1 MLSQLHMAKSG
12 TYAFQIKMQVIADN
26 IANAQTVGHKKQ
38 DMHTESL
45 FPHALSDALA
55 EVKDETITIG
65 QKKRRYQ
72 EFGSA
77 VRLADIDKDFSQG
90 TLEQTNRPL
99 DLAIRGEGFFQYRMS
114 DGTLSY
120 SRAGNLYM
128 DASRNLVGPEGHPI
142 EPPITLPQ
150 DATEVLINESG
161 QVFVK
166 LRNDPNVQELGQVLI
181 ATFPRKKFLRSL
193 GQNMFRASDDSGV
206 AQVNVPGENNSGQ
219 IKQKSLEYSNV
230 NLIEEMMN
238 MLLTERSFQIVVG
251 AINSIGDL
259 IKSSMEVPK

>member
-12 TYAFQIKMQVIADN
+12 TYAFQVKMQVIADN

-45 FPHALSDALA
+45 FPHALQDALSEIA
-55 EVKDETITIG
+55 NPEITIG

-99 DLAIRGEGFFQYRMS
+99 DLAIKGEGFFQYRMPQ
-114 DGTLSY
+114 GMVSY
-120 SRAGNLYM
+120 SRAGNLYL
-128 DASRNLVGPEGHPI
+128 DSGRNLVGPDGNPL
-142 EPPITLPQ
+142 EPPISIPQ
-150 DATEVLINESG
+150 DATQVMINDSG

-166 LRNDPNVQELGQVLI
+166 MRNDPNAQELGQVLI
-181 ATFPRKKFLRSL
+181 ATFPRQKFLRSV
-193 GQNMFRASDDSGV
+193 GQNMFRASEDSGLP
-206 AQVNVPGENNSGQ
+206 QVSVPGTNGAGQ
-219 IKQKSLEYSNV
+219 VKQKSLEYSNV

-251 AINSIGDL
+251 SINSIGDL
-259 IKSSMEVPK
+259 IKASMDVPK

>member
-12 TYAFQIKMQVIADN
+12 TYAFQVKMQVIADN

-45 FPHALSDALA
+45 FPHALSDALS
-55 EVKDETITIG
+55 EIKNPEITIG

-99 DLAIRGEGFFQYRMS
+99 DLAIKGKGFFQYRMPE
-114 DGTLSY
+114 GQLVY
-120 SRAGNLYM
+120 SRAGNLFL
-128 DASRNLVGPEGHPI
+128 DSGRNLVGPDGHPI
-142 EPPITLPQ
+142 EPPITIPQ
-150 DATEVLINESG
+150 DATQVVINDSG
-161 QVFVK
+161 QVFVQ
-166 LRNDPNVQELGQVLI
+166 LRNQADVQELGQVLV
-181 ATFPRKKFLRSL
+181 ATFPREKFLRSV
-193 GQNMFRASDDSGV
+193 GQNFFKASDDSGLP
-206 AQVNVPGENNSGQ
+206 QISVPGENGSGQ
-219 IKQKSLEYSNV
+219 VKQKSLEYSNV

-251 AINSIGDL
+251 SINSIGDL
-259 IKSSMEVPK
+259 IKASMDVPK